1 MHICQIRMTLAQW
14 KDTMLFL
21 MEEIRPQSH
30 WDVEFVFH
38 KLRFS
43 HAFHYVAMQTELYPL
58 MRNQTLE
65 DDEKQDSD
73 AQLPSVVSAL
83 LSSDHIEVSV
93 NSDNIA
99 MVCISMFVLH
109 Q

>member
-1 MHICQIRMTLAQW
+1 MTLAQW

-43 HAFHYVAMQTELYPL
+43 HAFHYVA
-58 MRNQTLE
+58 
-65 DDEKQDSD
+65 
-73 AQLPSVVSAL
+73 LPN
-83 LSSDHIEVSV
+83 EVIKL
-93 NSDNIA
+93 N
-99 MVCISMFVLH
+99 VCV
-109 Q
+109 